1 MHFRRH
7 LLDELRGRVELFS
20 HGTHTDGEAKSFHNF
35 QGRGVTN
42 NADMND
48 YWLALMNMDTD
59 TLFFIMVSVYE
70 YIKQLKIQQS
80 CLF

>member
-48 YWLALMNMDTD
+48 YWLALMN
-59 TLFFIMVSVYE
+59 
-70 YIKQLKIQQS
+70 
-80 CLF
+80 